1 MNKKVRISRDIGIP
15 DRIAIERYRRVP
27 DLGPEIL
34 FFSGGTALRELS
46 QKIVDYTHNS
56 IHLIT
61 PFDSGGSSAR
71 IREAFN
77 MISVGD
83 LRNRL
88 MALADQSIRGNPDI
102 YELFAYRLP
111 EEDNSLLLKRIY
123 EMIQG
128 EDPLVSSIPQPMQQ
142 IICNYL
148 RAFINK
154 VPLDFNLSGANI
166 GNLILTGGY
175 LKNGRD
181 IDTIIYIFKKLVEAR
196 GTVRPTVNRF
206 LHLAAELEDGTMV
219 MGQHRITGKEEQ
231 PVASPIRK
239 LYITSSLDHPNV
251 VSVETEDEIRNVIAG
266 ADLICYP
273 MGSFYTS
280 VVANLLPRGVGEAI
294 RGNSCPKVYIPNSTV
309 DTEQFG
315 MSLSDSVQAILDV
328 LADDQKEPDP
338 RNFISFVLVD
348 LKNGEYPMTLDT
360 ETVEKIG
367 VSVLDVPLISPE
379 SSPFIDSGLLIQV
392 LLSIA

>member
-328 LADDQKEPDP
+328 LADDQKESDP